1 MSSFLLYL
9 VGLLVLTGGLAFG
22 AHLAGLPQTWIM
34 VGALV
39 VLGFGV
45 MVAVAKTRTK
55 DVSTSE

>member
-22 AHLAGLPQTWIM
+22 AHLAGVPQTWII
-34 VGALV
+34 VGSLV
-39 VLGFGV
+39 VLGFGT

-55 DVSTSE
+55 DVSTE

>member
-1 MSSFLLYL
+1 M
-9 VGLLVLTGGLAFG
+9 LVLTGGLAFG

>member
-1 MSSFLLYL
+1 MSSFVLYL
-9 VGLLVLTGGLAFG
+9 AGLIVLLGGLVYG
-22 AHLAGLPQTWIM
+22 AHLAGLPQAWIA

-55 DVSTSE
+55 DVSSE

>member
-1 MSSFLLYL
+1 MSSFILYVVGLIVL
-9 VGLLVLTGGLAFG
+9 VGGLIYG
-22 AHLAGLPQTWIM
+22 AHLAGLPQAWTI

-55 DVSTSE
+55 DISTE

>member
-1 MSSFLLYL
+1 MSSFILYV
-9 VGLLVLTGGLAFG
+9 VGLIVLLGGLIYA
-22 AHLAGLPQTWIM
+22 AHLAGLPQAWTI

-55 DVSTSE
+55 DISTE

>member
-1 MSSFLLYL
+1 MSSFILYVAGLVVLL
-9 VGLLVLTGGLAFG
+9 GGLIYG
-22 AHLAGLPQTWIM
+22 AHLAGLPQAWIM

-55 DVSTSE
+55 DISTE